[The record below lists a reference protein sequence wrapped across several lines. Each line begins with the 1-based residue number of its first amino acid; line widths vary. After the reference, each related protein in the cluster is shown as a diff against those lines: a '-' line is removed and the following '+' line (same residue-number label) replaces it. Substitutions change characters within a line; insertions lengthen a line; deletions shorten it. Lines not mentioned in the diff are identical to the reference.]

1 MSESKNFWVYIE
13 TEHGK
18 AKNASYELIT
28 AAKPLAEK
36 RGGTVVAVV
45 VGAGV
50 EAAAKDAIC
59 YGADSAILVD
69 APIFDCYSTDAQTK
83 ALAALAE
90 KYGPEALLLAGTNNG
105 KDLAPRLAGRLKTGL
120 ASDCIAAAIDEDSG
134 SVAWTRPTM
143 GGNLMAVAVC
153 PVDRP
158 QMATVR
164 PGAFKR
170 GAYDEGR
177 AGEIVKEDVPV
188 SQEDVRVTLKD
199 RVSEVAEAVNLEE
212 AEIIVSGGRGVGSA
226 ENFRIIEELAAEL
239 GATVGCSRAV
249 VDAGWLPHAHQV
261 GQSGKSV
268 APRIYFAIGISG
280 AVQHLAGI
288 SGSDTIIAV
297 NKDEDAPIFEVADYG
312 IVGNLNE
319 VVPALTA
326 AFKAHKA

>member
-1 MSESKNFWVYIE
+1 MSECRNFWVYIE
-13 TEHGK
+13 TENGK
-18 AKNASYELIT
+18 AKNAGYELIT
-28 AAKPLAEK
+28 AARPLVEK
-36 RGGTVVAVV
+36 RGGSVVAVV
-45 VGAGV
+45 TG
-50 EAAAKDAIC
+50 KDAEQAATDAIR
-59 YGADSAILVD
+59 YGADSAILVEGD
-69 APIFDCYSTDAQTK
+69 EYALYNTDAQTK

-90 KYGPEALLLAGTNNG
+90 KYRPEALLLAGTSNG
-105 KDLAPRLAGRLKTGL
+105 KDLAPRLAGQLKTGL
-120 ASDCIAAAIDEDSG
+120 ASDCVAAAIDEETG

-143 GGNLMAVAVC
+143 GGNLMTVVSC

-158 QMATVR
+158 QMATIR
-164 PGAFKR
+164 PGAFKK
-170 GAYDEGR
+170 GPYDEGR
-177 AGEIVKEDVPV
+177 TGEIAREDIHSGP
-188 SQEDVRVTLKD
+188 EELRVTLLE

-226 ENFRIIEELAAEL
+226 ENFKILEDLAAEL

-288 SGSDTIIAV
+288 SGADTIVAV
-297 NKDEDAPIFEVADYG
+297 NKDEEAPIFEVADYG

-326 AFKAHKA
+326 AFKARKA